1 MTPELYQ
8 RLKPLYDAA
17 REAPK
22 EARGRFIAESRQ
34 IDTEAGDALCA
45 LLAANDDEAGLLDVP
60 ILHFENNA
68 LRLRRSFLDGDVVL
82 GRFRILRYLAAG
94 GMGEVY
100 EAEDLF
106 LHDLHVALKTI
117 RPNIAADPE
126 LRRRF
131 KREVVLAREVSHP
144 NLCPIYDIFQCD
156 EPPPGFLFLTMKL
169 LPGGTLTALLRSGEA
184 ISLEEKESIVKQ
196 IALGLAAIH
205 AAGIVHL
212 DIKPN
217 NIMLDRSGGG
227 PRLWITDFGL
237 ARAFESDSTISAKPT
252 VAGTPGYVAPE
263 LYLGSPPSRA
273 SDLFA
278 YGVVL
283 HELFTGKKPT
293 LAPGSSTYV
302 ASPLLMSSEV
312 PAYCAELIT
321 ECLNGDPARR
331 CKAFENAL
339 EMMGGRRAGGE
350 FWTRRRFIGAAA
362 ASIGAAATGTWWK
375 WDAIEDRLYP
385 LPQKRF
391 VALLPWPKTPDS
403 QPLPTLTGVLT
414 AIKSELARAEAFDR
428 NFFVISPED
437 LPQDL
442 SAAVRLKE
450 ICDPLGAN
458 LVLAA
463 SGLTRANE
471 FELFLRLLE
480 PVSGRALRGK
490 KLTCPLKAI
499 TTLPDRAVRAAA
511 ALLNL
516 NQYLPGKES
525 AAPPTQSAEA
535 FAAFQT
541 AEKLMNHPTGRSLDQ
556 AIAKYN
562 EAIDLDPDY
571 ALAHAKLAVA
581 YARLFVTRADPGALD
596 LARGNSER
604 ALAVDPSLVEGYFAR
619 ADVLQLT
626 GDENGALHQIVKALQ
641 LDPSNPQALLQQ
653 AQIYSDQQRW
663 PDAEAAYHKVLEKRP
678 NWWVTYNELG
688 VALDRQGKYEDSIR
702 AYRAAS
708 LAAPGNAFVLCNLGI
723 EYVAVGDFAEATK
736 NLRKS
741 VAIDPNYD
749 VAAAN
754 TSFVLRCQGKY
765 KEALPFALKATELN
779 PGDDFNWLELGDCY
793 FSLGHR
799 KSEAAQAYMSAAKVA
814 ARHLE
819 TNPADGPAWMALAL
833 YQVKSGQVK
842 SGDSRD
848 PLLLIQKAELL
859 GAADMDSQLYKAR
872 LYELLGKRDAALETL
887 ETCFRRGANDIQL
900 AAFPEMQSLRK
911 DSRYQTMRRR
921 FQQQQPKTST

>member
-1 MTPELYQ
+1 MTPGLYQ

-22 EARGRFIAESRQ
+22 EARPQFIAKSCR
-34 IDTEAGDALCA
+34 GDAELGEALHA
-45 LLAANDDEAGLLDVP
+45 LLAANDDEAGPLDRP
-60 ILHFENNA
+60 ILAFENHS
-68 LRLRRSFLDGDVVL
+68 LRPPRSFFDGDVIL

-156 EPPPGFLFLTMKL
+156 DPPPGFLFLTMKL
-169 LPGGTLTALLRSGEA
+169 LPGGTLTALLRSGSTIA
-184 ISLEEKESIVKQ
+184 TEEKESILRQ

-205 AAGIVHL
+205 ATGIVHG

-217 NIMLDRSGGG
+217 NIMLDRSGRGL
-227 PRLWITDFGL
+227 RLWITDFGL
-237 ARAFESDSTISAKPT
+237 ARAFETDSTISARPT

-263 LYLGSPPSRA
+263 LYLGSPPSQA

-283 HELFTGKKPT
+283 HELFTGRKPNP
-293 LAPGSSTYV
+293 APDSSTYV
-302 ASPLLMSSEV
+302 AGPLLTSSDT

-321 ECLNGDPARR
+321 ECLNRDPARR
-331 CKAFENAL
+331 CKAFEDAL
-339 EMMGGRRAGGE
+339 ERMGGNRVHAE
-350 FWTRRRFIGAAA
+350 FWTRRRFVGAVA
-362 ASIGAAATGTWWK
+362 ASIGAVATGTWWK
-375 WDAIEDRLYP
+375 WDSVENRLYP

-391 VALLPWPKTPDS
+391 VALLPWPKTPGS

-442 SAAVRLKE
+442 SAADRLKQ

-463 SGLTRANE
+463 SGLARGE
-471 FELFLRLLE
+471 QFELFLRLLD
-480 PVSGRALRGK
+480 PVSGRSLREK
-490 KLTCPLKAI
+490 KLTCALKAI
-499 TTLPDRAVRAAA
+499 TTLPDKAVHAAA

-516 NQYLPGKES
+516 NQYLRGREG
-525 AAPPTQSAEA
+525 AAPPTQSAGA
-535 FAAFQT
+535 FTAFQS
-541 AEKLMNHPTGRSLDQ
+541 AETLMRYPLGHSLDQ
-556 AIAKYN
+556 AIVKYK
-562 EAIDLDPDY
+562 EALDLDPDY

-581 YARLFVTRADPGALD
+581 YARLYVSRADPGAID

-604 ALAVDPSLVEGYFAR
+604 ALSVDPHLVEGHLAR
-619 ADVLQLT
+619 ADVLQDT
-626 GDENGALHQIVKALQ
+626 GDEQGALAQIAKALE
-641 LDPSNPQALLQQ
+641 LDPSNPQALLQR
-653 AQIYSDQQRW
+653 AQVYSDQERW
-663 PDAEAAYHKVLEKRP
+663 LDAENAYRKVLEKRP
-678 NWWVTYNELG
+678 NWWVAYNELG
-688 VALDRQGKYEDSIR
+688 VAFDRQGKYEDAIR
-702 AYRAAS
+702 AYRTAAA
-708 LAAPGNAFVLCNLGI
+708 AAPENAFALCNLGI
-723 EYVAVGDFAEATK
+723 EYVAVGDFAEATR
-736 NLRKS
+736 NLHKS
-741 VAIDPNYD
+741 LTIDPEYD

-754 TSFVLRCQGKY
+754 TSFVLRCEGKY

-779 PGDDFNWLELGDCY
+779 PSDDFNWMELGDCY
-793 FSLGHR
+793 LSLGHH
-799 KSEAAQAYMSAAKVA
+799 KNEATQAYIRAAKEA
-814 ARHLE
+814 TKRLE
-819 TNPADGPAWMALAL
+819 TDPADGPAWMALAL
-833 YQVKSGQVK
+833 YRAKSGNPQDAL
-842 SGDSRD
+842 S
-848 PLLLIQKAELL
+848 LIPKAELV
-859 GAADMDSQLYKAR
+859 GAGDMDSQLYKAR
-872 LYELLGKRDAALETL
+872 VYELLGKRDAALATL
-887 ETCFRRGANDIQL
+887 ATCFNKGANDIQL
-900 AAFPEMQSLRK
+900 AAFPEMQALRK
-911 DSRYQTMRRR
+911 DARYQAMTHASR
-921 FQQQQPKTST
+921 Q